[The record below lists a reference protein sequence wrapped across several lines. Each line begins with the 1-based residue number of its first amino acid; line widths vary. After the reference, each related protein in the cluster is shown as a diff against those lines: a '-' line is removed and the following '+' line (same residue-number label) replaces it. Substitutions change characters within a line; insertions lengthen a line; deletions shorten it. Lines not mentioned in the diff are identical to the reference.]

1 MKRSFARTA
10 MAVWL
15 AATALGGCERG
26 KTAVPQPVAPDLKPV
41 LKPGAPCTYT
51 AKDRKTVGALIAG
64 EAVAIAR
71 QPDRAHRDGNRLV
84 ISDSGRPVAELVG
97 CNVFFA
103 GTVDLVPPG
112 AAAVASY
119 PVVVQ
124 QYFWRQT
131 GVISPDGSITGF
143 PGVIAVSP
151 DHRMIAS
158 GDSDSYYDNEDLRLT
173 AWSLQNQ
180 PTVSIEVQCTPLG
193 WTGDDILHAGCN
205 RTEGEYAFT
214 DAIAAPVADGWVLT
228 ASKLISTVPDPA
240 AYDDWT
246 SDMRLKD
253 TRRFHSGAAL
263 PLKDIRDFDF
273 ETSDT
278 VYHNLVHPG
287 IAAG

>member
-10 MAVWL
+10 AAVWL
-15 AATALGGCERG
+15 VGLTAGVWALDGCGRG
-26 KTAVPQPVAPDLKPV
+26 KPVVPQAAADAVMP
-41 LKPGAPCTYT
+41 KPGSPCTYT
-51 AKDRKTVGALIAG
+51 AKDRKIAGALIAG

-84 ISDSGRPVAELVG
+84 ISDNGRPVAELVG
-97 CNVFFA
+97 CDVFFT
-103 GTVDLVPPG
+103 GTVDLIPPG
-112 AAAVASY
+112 GTAPVSY

-124 QYFWRQT
+124 QFFWRQT
-131 GVISPDGSITGF
+131 GVIAPDGAITGF

-151 DHRMIAS
+151 DHRTIAS
-158 GDSDSYYDNEDLRLT
+158 GDSDSYYNNEDLRLT
-173 AWSLQNQ
+173 AWSTQGQ
-180 PTVSIEVQCTPLG
+180 PTVGIEVQCTPLG
-193 WTGDDILHAGCN
+193 WADDDTLRVGCN

-214 DAIAAPVADGWVLT
+214 DATAARVADGWELT
-228 ASKLISTVPDPA
+228 ASKIISTKPDPA

-246 SDMRLKD
+246 ADMRLKD

-278 VYHNLVHPG
+278 AYTNLVR
-287 IAAG
+287 